1 MTLKTLRNLGILAH
15 VDAGKTTLAE
25 RLLFFTGRIHR
36 ITEVRDKD
44 GGGATM
50 DARADEQRR
59 GITIKSAATRL
70 QWGMYGLNL
79 IDTPGHVDFTIEV
92 ERSLRVLDGAVLVL
106 CGVAGVQAQTG
117 TVARQMERHG
127 VPCVA
132 FVNKLDLT
140 GADPYRVTEQ
150 LRELGHNAALLTL
163 PIGLERELE
172 GVVDIVRGRALRFEG
187 EHGQDVVETDVS
199 EALKEATR
207 AARIRLLETLA
218 EVDEELLERYVDGQ
232 VIDAELL
239 ERAIRRACIARRFT
253 PVLCGSARANV
264 GVQPLLDAVVDYLP
278 HPGDVTTE
286 AFGDDDTPLRLD
298 AAREGP
304 LRALAFKT
312 VESSF
317 GSLTMLRVYQGR
329 LERGQTIVTDGR
341 KHRVGRLVRVHADT
355 MTDIDAAEA
364 GDIVATFG
372 ASFGTS
378 EVLTSDG
385 ASISMRPMTIPEP
398 VMAYA
403 IVPKDKT
410 MIEKLAKVL
419 GRLCRED
426 PTLRVRADPQTG
438 ETLLAGMGELHL
450 EVYCD
455 QLRDEHGIELYRSAP
470 QVGYRE
476 TLRTPVSFNHLHK
489 KQDGGSGQFARVVGT
504 IQPVE
509 DGFRFVDRIK
519 GGVIP
524 REFISACDAGARDA
538 LHRGPLLDA
547 EVHGIEVTLEDGKT
561 HEKDSSELAFR
572 IAARDAVTDALKRAD
587 MVVMEPL
594 MQVEVDAPTPFVGT
608 VQSGLVRRRGQ
619 VQDCQVGEHMARIT
633 ALVPLAELFGYATA
647 LRSATE
653 GKGEHTMQLAHYAAT
668 PAHVQAKLIADHRC

>member
-1 MTLKTLRNLGILAH
+1 MTLTTLRNLGILAH

-25 RLLFFTGRIHR
+25 RLLFYTGRIHR

-70 QWGMYGLNL
+70 QWGMYGINL

-92 ERSLRVLDGAVLVL
+92 ERSLRVLDGAILVL

-117 TVARQMERHG
+117 TVDRQMARHG
-127 VPCVA
+127 VPSIA
-132 FVNKLDLT
+132 FVNKLDLA
-140 GADPYRVTEQ
+140 GADPHRVVEQ

-172 GVVDIVRGRALRFEG
+172 GVVDVLRGRALRFEG
-187 EHGQDVVETDVS
+187 TEGQDVVESEVPSGMKEVVREARMRVVEAVAETD
-199 EALKEATR
+199 EA
-207 AARIRLLETLA
+207 
-218 EVDEELLERYVDGQ
+218 LLERYVAGDD
-232 VIDAELL
+232 IDEATL
-239 ERAIRRACIARRFT
+239 RDAIRRACIARRFT
-253 PVLCGSARANV
+253 PVLCGTARGNI
-264 GVQPLLDAVVDYLP
+264 GVQPLLDAVVAYLP
-278 HPGDVTTE
+278 HPGEVTTE
-286 AFGDDDTPLRLD
+286 AFNDEDRPVRLD
-298 AAREGP
+298 PAREGP

-312 VESSF
+312 VEDTF
-317 GSLTMLRVYQGR
+317 GSLTLLRVYQGR
-329 LERGQTIVTDGR
+329 LERGQTIVADGR
-341 KHRVGRLVRVHADT
+341 KQRVGRLVRVHSDT
-355 MTDIDAAEA
+355 MTDIDSAEA

-372 ASFGTS
+372 ASFGTA

-385 ASISMRPMTIPEP
+385 ASLSMRPMNVPDP

-410 MIEKLAKVL
+410 MIDKLSTAL

-426 PTLRVRADPQTG
+426 PTLRLRQDARTG

-455 QLRDEHGIELYRSAP
+455 LLREEHGIDLYRSP
-470 QVGYRE
+470 PRVDYRE
-476 TLRTPVSFNHLHK
+476 TLRGPVPLNYLHK
-489 KQDGGSGQFARVVGT
+489 KQDGGSGQYARVVGT
-504 IQPVE
+504 IRPIEGGVS
-509 DGFRFVDRIK
+509 FVDRIK
-519 GGVIP
+519 GGAIP
-524 REFISACDAGARDA
+524 REYIPACEAGFRDA
-538 LHRGPLLDA
+538 LERGPLLDA
-547 EVHGIEVTLEDGKT
+547 EVVGLEFTLEDGKA

-572 IAARDAVTDALKRAD
+572 VAARDAVSQALKQAE
-587 MVVMEPL
+587 MTVLEPL
-594 MQVEVDAPTPFVGT
+594 MKVEVDTPASFVGA
-608 VQSGLVRRRGQ
+608 VQAGLVRRRGLI
-619 VQDCQVGEHMARIT
+619 QDCEVGEHAARIT

-653 GKGEHTMQLAHYAAT
+653 GKAEHTMQLAEYAAT
-668 PAHVQAKLIADHRC
+668 PAHVQTALVDAHR

>member
-1 MTLKTLRNLGILAH
+1 MTFKTLRNLGILAH

-59 GITIKSAATRL
+59 GITIKSAATRM

-117 TVARQMERHG
+117 TVVRQMERHG
-127 VPCVA
+127 VPCIA
-132 FVNKLDLT
+132 FINKLDLT
-140 GADPYRVTEQ
+140 GADPHRVSGQ
-150 LRELGHNAALLTL
+150 LRKLGHNAALLTL
-163 PIGLERELE
+163 PIGLERELR
-172 GVVDIVRGRALRFEG
+172 GVVDLVEGRALRFG
-187 EHGQDVVETDVS
+187 GDHGQDVVESEIPEGMRDV
-199 EALKEATR
+199 AR
-207 AARIRLLETLA
+207 AARLRLIEAVA
-218 EVDEELLERYVDGQ
+218 EVDDDLLSQYVDGRTLDVQ
-232 VIDAELL
+232 TIKD
-239 ERAIRRACIARRFT
+239 AIRRATVARRFT

-264 GVQPLLDAVVDYLP
+264 GVQPLLDAVVAYLP
-278 HPGDVTTE
+278 HPGDVSTE
-286 AFGDDDTPLRLD
+286 AFGENDTPVILD
-298 AAREGP
+298 AEREGP

-312 VESSF
+312 IEDSF

-329 LERGQTIVTDGR
+329 LERGQTVITEGR

-372 ASFGTS
+372 ASFGTA

-385 ASISMRPMTIPEP
+385 ASISMRPMTIPQP

-403 IVPKDKT
+403 IVPKDET
-410 MIEKLAKVL
+410 MLEKLAKVL

-426 PTLRVRADPQTG
+426 PTLRVRQDPQTG

-450 EVYCD
+450 EIYCD

-476 TLRTPVSFNHLHK
+476 TLREPVSFNYLHK

-504 IQPVE
+504 VRPLE
-509 DGFRFVDRIK
+509 NGYCFVDRIK

-538 LHRGPLLDA
+538 VHRGPLLGA
-547 EVHGIEVTLEDGKT
+547 EVHGVEVTLEDGKT

-572 IAARDAVTDALKRAD
+572 IAARDAITDALRRAD
-587 MVVMEPL
+587 MVVLEPL
-594 MQVEVDAPTPFVGT
+594 MRVEVDAPVAFVGA

-619 VQDCQVGEHMARIT
+619 VQDCQVGEHSARII
-633 ALVPLAELFGYATA
+633 ALVPLAELFGYATG

-653 GKGEHTMQLAHYAAT
+653 GKGEHTMELAHYAAT
-668 PAHVQAKLIADHRC
+668 PTHVQTKLVAADRR